1 MQSITYYETTGWRGV
16 MEVEE
21 GCAAPEQF
29 RSVAGGAFPLY
40 HVLVDFGGM
49 SGGEIV
55 PSKSSDS
62 LLVDGLILKKG
73 RWVRMLIA
81 NLTAEAREVTV
92 QYPGLQG
99 YVRVEV
105 LDETNVEMAMSE
117 PERFRGRRSS
127 EHGIDT
133 EDVLDDRVRLTL
145 NPYAVVCVKGVVDGG

>member
-1 MQSITYYETTGWRGV
+1 

-21 GCAAPEQF
+21 GCAVPDQF
-29 RSVAGGAFPLY
+29 RSVPDGAFPLY
-40 HVLVDFGGM
+40 HVLMDFGGM
-49 SGGEIV
+49 FGGEIV
-55 PSKSSDS
+55 PSISSDS

-73 RWVRMLIA
+73 QWVRMLIA
-81 NLTAEAREVTV
+81 NLTTEVREVRV

-99 YVRVEV
+99 FVRVEV

-133 EDVLDDRVRLTL
+133 EDVLNDGVRLTL